1 MASQS
6 WATNRA
12 RYRSTTAPRSSVA
25 IPMSPPVPYAII
37 SRSVQGHV
45 HVLDPGVLVGA
56 EPHDRPVE
64 RQPVETFLE
73 HLQQYAVLGAGEVRP
88 QTEVAAMAEGQMGVR
103 AAGDDEGERVIE
115 DGLVA
120 V

>member
-56 EPHDRPVE
+56 EPLDGPVE
-64 RQPVETFLE
+64 RQPVETCLQLLQHDADLE
-73 HLQQYAVLGAGEVRP
+73 AGQVRP
-88 QTEVAAMAEGQMGVR
+88 QTEVAPMAEGQMGVR
-103 AAGDDEGERVIE
+103 AAGDVEGERVIE
-115 DGLVA
+115 
-120 V
+120 